1 MRALRACLLPL
12 LLFASACSAPP
23 QKEIDLAQGAIDAA
37 RAAGAEQFATA
48 EFTQATTA
56 LQEAHAAVAQRDYR
70 LALTRA
76 IDAHDRAQTAAKAAA
91 DGKAKA
97 RSDADAAIARGAMA
111 LEQLHARIK
120 AAENA
125 RLSRVDLQAARNAA
139 AAADGALQ
147 KARATVI
154 DGDYPA
160 ARQTVRDIPAAMKA
174 AIAALDAASS
184 KRPGR
189 SGRRPR

>member
-1 MRALRACLLPL
+1 MRALRACLLPV

-56 LQEAHAAVAQRDYR
+56 LREAHDAVAQRDYR

-76 IDAHDRAQTAAKAAA
+76 IDAHERAQTAAKAAA
-91 DGKAKA
+91 DGKARA
-97 RSDADAAIARGAMA
+97 RSDADAAIARGALA
-111 LEQLHARIK
+111 VEQLQARIK
-120 AAENA
+120 SADGA
-125 RLSRVDLQAARNAA
+125 RLSRADLQAARGAA
-139 AAADGALQ
+139 ANAEAALQ

-154 DGDYPA
+154 EGDYPA
-160 ARQTVRDIPAAMKA
+160 ARNAVSGIPAAMKT
-174 AIAALDAASS
+174 AIATLEAAAT
-184 KRPGR
+184 KKPGR
-189 SGRRPR
+189 SARRPR